1 MASRLASITYAASA
15 ASGSARQILPSYLL
29 NAHTSSTTSSI
40 AAAAGPPSLLSLING
55 QWVGAESGKTIPVRS
70 PADGTILAHV
80 PNMAKSDTL
89 RAINAASMAFPKW
102 SALSPFE
109 RSAAVMRMY
118 NLLVRSADE
127 VGVLLSLESGKPHPE
142 AVGEVKYAADFFEW
156 YAEEGKRSYGQVLP
170 PQRAD
175 RRLLTMQQPI
185 GVAAC
190 LTPWNFPAAMPARK
204 LAPALV
210 AGCTVVLRPSIDTPL
225 SALALARM
233 SQEAGIPAGV
243 VNVVL
248 GDDHVETAGVLCSS
262 SLVKKL
268 SFTGSTQV
276 GKQLA
281 AACAPTLKRLSL
293 ELGGRAPFIVFD
305 DADVDAATEG
315 AVQSKFRNAGQTCV
329 CANTFL
335 IQSGIADVFVSKLV
349 SRITALKVGDGMVS
363 GTQVGP
369 LISEKALVNMEALV
383 SDAVSKGAVVVSGGT
398 RVAVSVNGGKGY
410 FFAPTVLDHCG
421 PGMKCV
427 DEEVFGPIAPIIRFK
442 DDSDAINI
450 ANSSSVGLAAYFFTS
465 NNKRTWRVQEALQVG
480 MVGVNTGLI
489 STAAA
494 PFGGIKDSGYGREGA
509 QQGLSEYLQ
518 WKYVMQAI

>member
-89 RAINAASMAFPKW
+89 SAINAASMAFPKW

-142 AVGEVKYAADFFEW
+142 AVAEVKYAADFFEW

-398 RVAVSVNGGKGY
+398 RVAVGVNGGKGY
-410 FFAPTVLDHCG
+410 FFAPTVLDHCR

>member
-1 MASRLASITYAASA
+1 MSKLTSITYAAAA
-15 ASGSARQILPSYLL
+15 ASGSIRQVLPSYLL
-29 NAHTSSTTSSI
+29 HARVLNSSSTSSSV
-40 AAAAGPPSLLSLING
+40 PSLLSLING
-55 QWVGAESGKTIPVRS
+55 QWVGAESGKTVPVCS
-70 PADGTILAHV
+70 PSDGSILAHV
-80 PNMAKSDTL
+80 PNMAKLDTEA
-89 RAINAASMAFPKW
+89 AIDAANNAFPKW

-109 RSAAVMRMY
+109 RSAAVRRMY
-118 NLLVRSADE
+118 ELMIRSADE
-127 VGVLLSLESGKPHPE
+127 VGVLLSLESGKPQAE

-156 YAEEGKRSYGQVLP
+156 YAEEGKRSYGHVLP
-170 PQRAD
+170 PQRSD
-175 RRLLTMQQPI
+175 RRLITIQQPI

-204 LAPALV
+204 IAPALV

-225 SALALARM
+225 SALALARI

-248 GDDHVETAGVLCSS
+248 GVDHTETAGVLCSS
-262 SLVKKL
+262 SHVKKL

-305 DADVDAATEG
+305 DADLDAAAEG
-315 AVQSKFRNAGQTCV
+315 ALQSKYRNAGQTCV
-329 CANTFL
+329 CANSFL
-335 IQSGIADVFVSKLV
+335 VQTGIADAFVAKIV
-349 SRITALKVGDGMVS
+349 SRISALKVGDGLVS

-369 LISEKALVNMEALV
+369 LISEKAILNMEALV
-383 SDAVSKGAVVVSGGT
+383 NDAVSKGAAIRCGGT
-398 RVAVSVNGGKGY
+398 RIASSVNGGKGF
-410 FFAPTVLDHCG
+410 FFAPTVLDHCK
-421 PGMKCV
+421 PGMRCV
-427 DEEVFGPIAPIIRFK
+427 DEEVFGPIAPIVRFK
-442 DDSDAINI
+442 EDSEAMKI
-450 ANSSSVGLAAYFFTS
+450 ANSSSAGLAAYFFTS
-465 NNKRTWRVQEALQVG
+465 SNQRTWKVQEALQVG
-480 MVGVNTGLI
+480 MIGVNTGLI